1 MILIKINDR
10 FSFIV
15 VVWIN
20 IADDYYKA
28 YVTPEMILDDNKIPR
43 SISVRKSV
51 CAFRSVAL

>member
-1 MILIKINDR
+1 MKINDR

-20 IADDYYKA
+20 ITDDYYKA

>member
-20 IADDYYKA
+20 ITDDYYA
-28 YVTPEMILDDNKIPR
+28 YVTPEMITKYLEA
-43 SISVRKSV
+43 S
-51 CAFRSVAL
+51 L